1 MTYNVFSGTLNPTHF
16 TSLENLEFIV
26 VCLMNR
32 QFKAGKHGS
41 CDIMIRVVECTEL
54 WFLVLIRTS
63 SAFNKQHKVECSI
76 EKMSLDGQ
84 III

>member
-1 MTYNVFSGTLNPTHF
+1 MNP
-16 TSLENLEFIV
+16 
-26 VCLMNR
+26 

-76 EKMSLDGQ
+76 EKMSLDGTDYQ
-84 III
+84 LAVCKVEYKACRFV